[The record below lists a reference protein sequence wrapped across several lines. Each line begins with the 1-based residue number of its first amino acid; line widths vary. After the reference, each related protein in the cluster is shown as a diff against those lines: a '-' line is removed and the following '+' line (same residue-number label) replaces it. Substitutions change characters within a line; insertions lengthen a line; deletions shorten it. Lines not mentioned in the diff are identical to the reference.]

1 MMLSPTQ
8 LAVCLTR
15 QSGYRLI
22 NSTVGAAGEWQ
33 GRCDFGFC
41 RSADAEFWRD
51 AYKVTKYPS
60 IRRQSPTSLRVYYSM
75 PSAGE
80 TL

>member
-41 RSADAEFWRD
+41 RSADAEFWRERI
-51 AYKVTKYPS
+51 K
-60 IRRQSPTSLRVYYSM
+60 
-75 PSAGE
+75 
-80 TL
+80 